1 VDDFEDGR
9 LLRIFVDETDRH
21 GAQPLYTAIVEFLR
35 ARGVL
40 GAIVFRAVE
49 GYGSPGLVHAANAF
63 AWQPNLP
70 ILIEVVERQAKVDEI
85 LPALRELAPDAFV
98 TDERVRF
105 LHLSQKK
112 A

>member
-1 VDDFEDGR
+1 MDDFQDGR
-9 LLRIFVDETDRH
+9 LLRIFVDESDRR

-35 ARGVL
+35 ARGAL

-49 GYGSPGLVHAANAF
+49 GYGSRGLVHAAGAF

-70 ILIEVVERQAKVDEI
+70 ILIEVVERPTKIDEL
-85 LPALRELAPDAFV
+85 LPALRDLAPHAFI

-105 LHLSQKK
+105 LNLSRK
-112 A
+112 AP

>member
-1 VDDFEDGR
+1 MDDFEDGR

-21 GAQPLYTAIVEFLR
+21 GGQPLYTAIVEFLR
-35 ARGVL
+35 SRGAL

-49 GYGSPGLVHAANAF
+49 GYGSHGLIHAARAF

-70 ILIEVVERQAKVDEI
+70 ILIEVVERQAKVEEI
-85 LPALRELAPDAFV
+85 LPELRELAPSALL

-105 LHLSQKK
+105 LHVAPRRS
-112 A
+112 